1 MSISIVTPWHNHPE
15 LIADY
20 VLAVQ
25 GAQVVIVDNG
35 SHRET
40 RLATTD
46 MVLGLGNGS
55 YHRHNFEN
63 QWFAAA
69 CNQGLEKAT
78 GDIIVM
84 LNNDIIAEPG
94 WLAAVER
101 DVKGDGLY
109 GPETHVKIIQGR
121 PLLYVDGW
129 CVAARREV
137 WQRLG
142 GFDAVTFAKP
152 YWEDVDLSWRAV
164 QKGYTLHQR
173 RWKVRHLGNTTS
185 RTVAGAYDA
194 SEANRAAFEAKVAAH
209 G

>member
-1 MSISIVTPWHNHPE
+1 MSISVVTPWHNHSE
-15 LIADY
+15 LIYAY
-20 VLAVQ
+20 VESVQ

-35 SHRET
+35 SDTGT
-40 RLATTD
+40 RSALVELATLAG
-46 MVLGLGNGS
+46 MFLIRNQ
-55 YHRHNFEN
+55 EN
-63 QWFAAA
+63 KWFAAA
-69 CNQGLEKAT
+69 CNQGLAHAT

-109 GPETHVKIIQGR
+109 GPETHVKIIHGR

-194 SEANRAAFEAKVAAH
+194 SDANRAAFEAKVAACA
-209 G
+209 

>member
-1 MSISIVTPWHNHPE
+1 MTISIVTPWHNHPE

-20 VLAVQ
+20 ERAVQ
-25 GAQVVIVDNG
+25 GAQVVIVDNISDTDTYAG
-35 SHRET
+35 LRSMAEH
-40 RLATTD
+40 LGATF
-46 MVLGLGNGS
+46 VANPV
-55 YHRHNFEN
+55 NA
-63 QWFAAA
+63 WFAAA
-69 CNQGLEKAT
+69 CNQGLAHAT